1 MYHTGEVIEMKNRR
15 IKLVLNDME
24 YQLILKSLVQLRNSL
39 LAAGKASDLVDELL
53 LKLCK

>member
-15 IKLVLNDME
+15 IKLALNDME
-24 YQLILKSLVQLRNSL
+24 YQMILKSLVQLRNSL
-39 LAAGKASDLVDELL
+39 IAAGKASDLVDELL

>member
-24 YQLILKSLVQLRNSL
+24 YQMILKSLVQLRNSL